1 MNIIENKN
9 FLSISIYDKNLKLY
23 EILNSIQTKHFS
35 KKRKQRFDN
44 ALIYLEKDD
53 YIEHTF
59 LVDKNHKDGKEL
71 HCVTHKSGIIFI
83 LNEEKFKNNKPCFIT
98 IFLARPN
105 QIKRLYEPFN
115 FNVNEET
122 LRKCNFYIKNN
133 LNI

>member
-122 LRKCNFYIKNN
+122 LRKCNFI
-133 LNI
+133 